1 MTINYI
7 ITTILSILSFIIS
20 LITLIYTINNSQ
32 KMKKISFGEIEYSI
46 RTHIDSARN
55 NLNDA
60 LMVSD
65 QSDKYKQFIRVRIE
79 ELLNAYEEA
88 CAKYL
93 DNKVDKK
100 RFHNTYY
107 GEIQKL
113 VESKEFTEYFQFGS
127 NYDAIKTVYTKWFKL
142 D

>member
-1 MTINYI
+1 MTVNNI
-7 ITTILSILSFIIS
+7 ITMILSILSIMIS
-20 LITLIYTINNSQ
+20 LITLIYTIINSQ

-60 LMVSD
+60 LLVSD

-79 ELLNAYEEA
+79 EFLNAYEEA

-107 GEIQKL
+107 SEIQKL
-113 VESKEFTEYFQFGS
+113 VESKEFKEYFQFGS
-127 NYDAIKTVYTKWFKL
+127 NYDAIKIVYTKWFKL

>member
-1 MTINYI
+1 MTINNI
-7 ITTILSILSFIIS
+7 ITTILSIISIIIS
-20 LITLIYTINNSQ
+20 LSTLIYTIINSQ
-32 KMKKISFGEIEYSI
+32 EAQKVSWGQLEYSM

-55 NLNDA
+55 NLTNA
-60 LMVSD
+60 LMIDDHSE
-65 QSDKYKQFIRVRIE
+65 KHKQFIRVKIE
-79 ELLNAYEEA
+79 ELLNSYEEA

-100 RFHNTYY
+100 RFHNTYF

-113 VESKEFTEYFQFGS
+113 VETDDFKEYFQFGS
-127 NYDAIKTVYTKWFKL
+127 NYDAIKTVYNEWFKL